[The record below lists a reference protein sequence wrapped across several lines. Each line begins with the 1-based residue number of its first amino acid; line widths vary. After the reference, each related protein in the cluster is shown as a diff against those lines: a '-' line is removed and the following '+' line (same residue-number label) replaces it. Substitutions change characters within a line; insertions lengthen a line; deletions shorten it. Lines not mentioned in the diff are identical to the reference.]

1 MKRLLAGV
9 LIAAGLLAG
18 CGAPSPSA
26 SPRISSDIAWLRY
39 KTQLLPPDWSI
50 YTPGVSSNELAACQN
65 LVWNFLGLTPS
76 SYQLPAIAKPVGITY
91 NARYLRFQKA
101 GAALTK
107 LGLGQLAP
115 GQFIPPQVTNYVDAC
130 QALHLT

>member
-1 MKRLLAGV
+1 MRRATYDRSLMKRLLAGV

-39 KTQLLPPDWSI
+39 KTQLLPP
-50 YTPGVSSNELAACQN
+50 
-65 LVWNFLGLTPS
+65 
-76 SYQLPAIAKPVGITY
+76 YQLPAIAKPVGITY